1 MFRKRSKYGRFML
14 MRSDVEIKGKDWP
27 AALKTLE
34 AAY

>member
-1 MFRKRSKYGRFML
+1 

-34 AAY
+34 AAYMLP